1 MNLRFRRPARGDIT
15 VDARI
20 DQAEI
25 ARIRNEAE
33 TNGKDEYWLELQLL
47 DADGEVVAESR
58 GLYQM
63 RAH

>member
-1 MNLRFRRPARGDIT
+1 MRPD
-15 VDARI
+15 
-20 DQAEI
+20 
-25 ARIRNEAE
+25 RIRDRIESAIADEARMAIE
-33 TNGKDEYWLELQLL
+33 ERVADWLELQLL